1 MRRILIPAVLLVAS
15 VFSAAFIANVANAET
30 HIIQMLNKA
39 PGGTRMAFY
48 PNFLKAAPGD
58 IIRFEATDKGHSVQ
72 SMDGMLP
79 DGVEGWKGKLNKSLE
94 ITVTEP
100 GVYGYKCQPHF
111 GLGMV
116 GMFVVTGAPAN
127 LETAKAV
134 KVRGRKPKKAFKK
147 LFEQATVQ

>member
-1 MRRILIPAVLLVAS
+1 MRRISIPAVLLVAS
-15 VFSAAFIANVANAET
+15 VFSAAFIANVANA
-30 HIIQMLNKA
+30 
-39 PGGTRMAFY
+39 
-48 PNFLKAAPGD
+48 
-58 IIRFEATDKGHSVQ
+58 
-72 SMDGMLP
+72 
-79 DGVEGWKGKLNKSLE
+79 GVEGWKGKLNKSLE